1 MPLIFEIEQKPAFK
15 SKTVFGIKIPLL
27 GELTVDETIA
37 VDKAIATDLNDTSAN
52 TEWKIVQVSAWLA
65 VRLSQNRED
74 ITKQLYQSMP
84 LIEALWLTFVSERES
99 ITENYE
105 LDELDELVAEGNDKE
120 PTVPLKISK
129 KNGIKSTSSSQ
140 ALDSE
145 TNLVEISGLL
155 ESA

>member
-1 MPLIFEIEQKPAFK
+1 MSSNLIFEIEQKPAFK
-15 SKTVFGIKIPLL
+15 SKTVFNVEIPLL
-27 GELTVDETIA
+27 GELTVNETIA
-37 VDKAIATDLNDTSAN
+37 VDKAIATDLDATSAN

-105 LDELDELVAEGNDKE
+105 LDELVMEGNDKE

-129 KNGIKSTSSSQ
+129 KNGIKSTSRSQ

-145 TNLVEISGLL
+145 INLVEISGLL

>member
-15 SKTVFGIKIPLL
+15 SKTVFGIEIPLL

-37 VDKAIATDLNDTSAN
+37 VDKAIATDLDASSAN

-74 ITKQLYQSMP
+74 ITKQLYKSMP

-105 LDELDELVAEGNDKE
+105 LDEPVAEGKDKE

>member
-27 GELTVDETIA
+27 GELTVNETIA
-37 VDKAIATDLNDTSAN
+37 VDKAIATDLNDSSAN

-65 VRLSQNRED
+65 VRLSQSRED

>member
-1 MPLIFEIEQKPAFK
+1 MPLIFEIEQKPTFK
-15 SKTVFGIKIPLL
+15 SKNVFGVEIPLL

-37 VDKAIATDLNDTSAN
+37 IDKAIVSDLSATSAN
-52 TEWKIVQVSAWLA
+52 TEWKIVQVSAWLSI
-65 VRLSQNRED
+65 RLSQSRED
-74 ITKQLYQSMP
+74 ITKQLYKSVP

-105 LDELDELVAEGNDKE
+105 VEELDKLVAEGKDEE
-120 PTVPLKISK
+120 PIAPLKISK

>member
-1 MPLIFEIEQKPAFK
+1 MPLIFEIEQKPTFK
-15 SKTVFGIKIPLL
+15 SKNVFGVEIPLL

-37 VDKAIATDLNDTSAN
+37 IDKAIVSDLSATSAN
-52 TEWKIVQVSAWLA
+52 TEWKIVQVSAWLSI
-65 VRLSQNRED
+65 RLSQSRED
-74 ITKQLYQSMP
+74 ITKQLYKSVP
-84 LIEALWLTFVSERES
+84 LIEALWSTFVSERES

-105 LDELDELVAEGNDKE
+105 VEELDKLVAEGKDEE
-120 PTVPLKISK
+120 PIVPLKISK

>member
-1 MPLIFEIEQKPAFK
+1 MPLIFEIEQKPTFK
-15 SKTVFGIKIPLL
+15 SKNVFGVEIPLL

-37 VDKAIATDLNDTSAN
+37 IDKAIVSDLSPTSAN
-52 TEWKIVQVSAWLA
+52 TEWKIVQVSAWLSI
-65 VRLSQNRED
+65 RLSQSRED
-74 ITKQLYQSMP
+74 ITKQLYKSVP

-105 LDELDELVAEGNDKE
+105 VEELDKLVAEGKDEE
-120 PTVPLKISK
+120 PIVPLKISK

>member
-1 MPLIFEIEQKPAFK
+1 MPLIFEIEQKPTFK
-15 SKTVFGIKIPLL
+15 SKNVFGVEIPLL

-37 VDKAIATDLNDTSAN
+37 IDKAIVSDLSTTSAN
-52 TEWKIVQVSAWLA
+52 TEWKIVQVSAWLSI
-65 VRLSQNRED
+65 RLSQSRED
-74 ITKQLYQSMP
+74 ITKQLYKSVP

-105 LDELDELVAEGNDKE
+105 VEELDKLVAEGKDEE
-120 PTVPLKISK
+120 PIVPLKISK

>member
-65 VRLSQNRED
+65 VRLSQSRED

-84 LIEALWLTFVSERES
+84 LIEALWLTFVSEREGL
-99 ITENYE
+99 TENYE
-105 LDELDELVAEGNDKE
+105 LDELDEPVAEGNDKE

>member
-27 GELTVDETIA
+27 GELTVNETIA

-65 VRLSQNRED
+65 VRLSQSRED

-84 LIEALWLTFVSERES
+84 LIEALWLTFVSEREGL
-99 ITENYE
+99 TENYE

>member
-15 SKTVFGIKIPLL
+15 SKTVFNVEIPLL

-105 LDELDELVAEGNDKE
+105 LDELVMEGNDKE